1 MAKFGNPLGGTLWIS
16 QGYHGDQYGNRALDF
31 GSTRAEAPVYAIADG
46 RVVNR
51 SASGGSW
58 IAIDTANS
66 NIRVWY
72 VHTYKWAKT
81 AGQTV
86 KKGDLIA
93 RIAPPTHNGGW
104 PVHLHL
110 GLSWNNGTSGFP
122 NLLDYLDRRIT
133 LNTNYVSIAN
143 AWFVGTRFDWS
154 KHRDLSYSTTGKSIS
169 VGRKVEFTAVTN
181 LRTSPNTGTSRI
193 TGKVAKGAVATVI
206 DGPRTAESMQWFD
219 VKFSNGQGW
228 VANVGGNRLKLTD
241 KAITRITGIE
251 EKPPEPTKPETPP
264 PDTCE
269 AEKKEI
275 EALQVQIQGF
285 KNDIAVREKAIVE
298 KNDTINALK
307 AQKDLLTVQK
317 ERVVREKESLEAKIE
332 QDQKKFE
339 DEILKQAAEYSQRM
353 LELNGKLKEKKEE
366 ILLLQKKLKD
376 TRLESLTLGDFITW
390 IGMKLRG

>member
-241 KAITRITGIE
+241 KAITRITGVE
-251 EKPPEPTKPETPP
+251 EKSPEPTKPETPP

-275 EALQVQIQGF
+275 EALQVQIKALNKEITNY
-285 KNDIAVREKAIVE
+285 KNIEDSL
-298 KNDTINALK
+298 LK
-307 AQKDLLTVQK
+307 ENESFRTQA
-317 ERVVREKESLEAKIE
+317 ERYASYLAENEKEIE
-332 QDQKKFE
+332 ELKK
-339 DEILKQAAEYSQRM
+339 DRDWLAEHVAERD
-353 LELNGKLKEKKEE
+353 EE
-366 ILLLQKKLKD
+366 IAAKAMEIQMLQEKIKQLEEEKTCNLETLTLKD
-376 TRLESLTLGDFITW
+376 FIRWVGMQFGIGKSGD
-390 IGMKLRG
+390 